1 MCALVDNE
9 TQTEPKQRPVTYSD
23 TVEPLLS
30 REERLAEIGPALGE
44 GIEVGPVVVPC
55 PSLVSLALLEC
66 VDSPFVCPA
75 REGEPDRE
83 VTRRQVIDAL
93 YIMLYPRESVGPVN
107 RATRALAGMARAEKA
122 AAKDPKLWEA
132 YLDMLGITAAA
143 GYESFDKAVLEW
155 AAELPPVNT
164 EDLCRAVST
173 MIALGTRGYDMIPK
187 PSGDEKKKAEAT
199 SSGWSG
205 FASRLLYYLPRLAL
219 LWIRRFTRRRS
230 S

>member
-1 MCALVDNE
+1 MDSDAK
-9 TQTEPKQRPVTYSD
+9 TEPKQRPVTYSD

-30 REERLAEIGPALGE
+30 REERLEEIGPALGE
-44 GIEVGPVVVPC
+44 GIEVGAVVVPC

-75 REGEPDRE
+75 REGEPERE
-83 VTRRQVIDAL
+83 VTRRHVLDAL

-107 RATRALAGMARAEKA
+107 KATRALAGMARAEKA
-122 AAKDPKLWEA
+122 AAKDPTLWDA

-143 GYESFDKAVLEW
+143 GYEAFDRAVLAW
-155 AAELPPVNT
+155 AADLPPVNT
-164 EDLCRAVST
+164 EDLCRAIST
-173 MIALGTRGYDMIPK
+173 MIAIGTRGYDMIPQPPK
-187 PSGDEKKKAEAT
+187 DEKKKATA

-205 FASRLLYYLPRLAL
+205 FASKLLYYLPRLVL
-219 LWIRRFTRRRS
+219 LWIRRCTKRPS